1 MKNSTS
7 KLLLLLV
14 GMLGSALIQAQ
25 EPFYTLTA
33 IKGSCSG
40 YANTADVTCPSADGM
55 TWNVPGN
62 QNLDGGIWRIGGKS
76 LTNVNR
82 TITGKSPMAS
92 AIGSVV
98 LNHNGISRASVTVN
112 SITLTVASDADYSTV
127 IGEVTVTSPAVSS
140 AGSVT
145 FEPAD
150 GKGWATGAYY
160 KFDINVTNTTTSNGG
175 LDLTSIAFYP
185 YEDAGGV
192 TVSKP
197 VISPDGGTY
206 DASQQVVITADPGC
220 VISYTTDG
228 TAPTGSTATVSA
240 DNTVRLT
247 ISRTGTVRAV
257 AIDADGN
264 VSREASATYTILTPI
279 TSISALWDEAT
290 TAKTPALVRFT
301 DWICTGVKGSNA
313 YFTDGTAGALLYES
327 GHGFQVGDVLN
338 GSATVTLTLY
348 NDMAEIMGLKATT
361 ETVTVTKGN
370 GATPKEVS
378 VADLQLRHNGNLIT
392 LRNVTYDAA
401 NNVFVDDDD
410 NSIIPYGNF
419 ITLPALA
426 DGKQYDVTGVAIWY
440 KSKSSWE
447 IAPRSADEIV
457 LLTNLIAPTSAWS
470 TAEETVSLNGTVAAT
485 FTTNSDGAVSYSSSD
500 ETVATIDAK
509 GTITAVGKGTT
520 VITAAVAE
528 TDTYLADRKSFT
540 LHVIREG
547 YYDVAYTAVEED
559 MQGQGAPNAQG
570 IGFGPVVRGD
580 ISLVTT
586 NAYVKEGNK
595 YMQIYGTNSKTGNSN
610 IELTAADGYAITA
623 VVLSTEKD
631 YTRTWKDQLDND
643 VETDGTTVV
652 WEGFQ
657 KKVVLTNRST
667 SQARVSQI
675 AVSYVRLTDTG
686 KTVTIG
692 ESGVATY
699 SSDVAVMACG
709 ETASA
714 TVAVVIGVVSLE
726 AEPDVAYYDE
736 ALAGSY
742 LAVRSLSAVVPA
754 QAGVLLMGDPGVYKV
769 YSHEDM
775 KTADASEN
783 LLVAAAADTQ
793 APAGSYVLGQDGGTA
808 AFFRTTGATPV
819 AAGQAYLALPG
830 DYGQPV
836 YYLSAKDL
844 ATAIVAAPATTPQT
858 GLYDLSGRKVS
869 KAQKGIYIVNGK
881 KVVM

>member
-7 KLLLLLV
+7 KLLLMLV
-14 GMLGSALIQAQ
+14 GMLGSALVQAQ
-25 EPFYTLTA
+25 EPFYTLMA
-33 IKGSCSG
+33 VKGSQSA
-40 YANTADVTCPSADGM
+40 YAGTADVTYPAEDGM

-76 LTNVNR
+76 ITGVDR

-98 LNHNGISRASVTVN
+98 LNHNGVSRTSVTVN

-127 IGEVTVTSPAVSS
+127 IGQVTVTSPAASS

-160 KFDINVTNTTTSNGG
+160 KFDINVTSTTTSNGG

-192 TVSKP
+192 TVGKP

-206 DASQQVVITADPGC
+206 AASQEVVITADPGC
-220 VISYTTDG
+220 VVSYTTDG
-228 TAPTGSTATVSA
+228 TAPTGGTATVSA
-240 DNTVRLT
+240 GNTARFTVGET
-247 ISRTGTVRAV
+247 CTVRAV

-264 VSREASATYTILTPI
+264 ASREASATYTILTPI
-279 TSISALWDEAT
+279 TSITALWDKAT
-290 TAKTPALVRFT
+290 TVKTPALVRFT

-313 YFTDGTAGALLYES
+313 YFTDGTAGAMLYES
-327 GHGFQVGDVLN
+327 GHGFQTGDVLN
-338 GSATVTLTLY
+338 GSATVTLSLY
-348 NDMAEIMGLKATT
+348 NDMAQIAGLKTTT
-361 ETVTVTKGN
+361 ETVTVTKGE
-370 GATPKEVS
+370 GATPKEVV
-378 VADLQLRHNGNLIT
+378 VADLQLMHNGNLIT
-392 LRNVTYDAA
+392 LRNVTYDGAS
-401 NNVFVDDDD
+401 NVFIDDDD
-410 NSIIPYGNF
+410 NTIIPYGNF
-419 ITLPALA
+419 IQLPALA

-440 KSKSSWE
+440 KAKSSWE

-470 TAEETVSLNGTVAAT
+470 TAEETVSLGGTVATT
-485 FTTNSDGAVSYSSSD
+485 FTTNSNGAVTYSSSD
-500 ETVATIDAK
+500 ETVATIDPQ
-509 GTITAVGKGTT
+509 GTITVVGKGTT

-528 TDTYLADRKSFT
+528 SDTYLADRKSFT
-540 LHVIREG
+540 LHVIRDG
-547 YYDVAYTAVEED
+547 YYDVTYTAVEAD

-570 IGFGPVVRGD
+570 IGFGPVERGD
-580 ISLVTT
+580 ITLVTT

-643 VETDGTTVV
+643 AEADGTTVA

-657 KKVVLTNRST
+657 KQVILTNQAT

-686 KTVTIG
+686 RTVTIG

-699 SSDVAVMACG
+699 CSDGTVMACG

-714 TVAVVIGVVSLE
+714 TVAVVTGVASNE
-726 AEPDVAYYDE
+726 ADPDAADTDM
-736 ALAGSY
+736 ASAGAV
-742 LAVRSLSAVVPA
+742 LAVRALSAVVPA
-754 QAGVLLMGDPGVYKV
+754 QTGVLLMGTPGVYKV
-769 YSHEDM
+769 YTHEDM
-775 KTADASEN
+775 KGADATEN

-793 APAGSYVLGQDGGTA
+793 APAGSYVLGQDGSTA
-808 AFFRTTGATPV
+808 AFIRTTTATPV
-819 AAGQAYLALPG
+819 AAGEAYLTLAADQTLPI
-830 DYGQPV
+830 
-836 YYLSAKDL
+836 YYLSAQDME
-844 ATAIVAAPATTPQT
+844 TAIVAAPAATPQT

>member
-7 KLLLLLV
+7 KLLLMLV
-14 GMLGSALIQAQ
+14 GMLGCALVQAQ
-25 EPFYTLTA
+25 EPFYTLMA
-33 IKGSCSG
+33 VKGSQSA
-40 YANTADVTCPSADGM
+40 YAGTANVTYPSEDGM

-76 LTNVNR
+76 LTGVDR
-82 TITGKSPMAS
+82 TITGKTPMAS

-98 LNHNGISRASVTVN
+98 LNHNGVSRTSVTVN
-112 SITLTVASDADYSTV
+112 SITLTVAADADYSTV
-127 IGEVTVTSPAVSS
+127 IGEVTVASPAVSS
-140 AGSVT
+140 AGSIT

-160 KFDINVTNTTTSNGG
+160 KFDINVTNTTSSNGG
-175 LDLTSIAFYP
+175 LDLTSIDFFA

-192 TVSKP
+192 TVGKP

-206 DASQQVVITADPGC
+206 TTPQQVVITAAPGC

-240 DNTVRLT
+240 GNTVSLT
-247 ISRTGTVRAV
+247 IGESGTLRAV

-264 VSREASATYTILTPI
+264 TSREASATFTMLTPV
-279 TSISALWDEAT
+279 TSITGLWNQVTSD
-290 TAKTPALVRFT
+290 KTPVLLSIT
-301 DWICTGVKGSNA
+301 DWVCTGVKGSNA
-313 YFTDGTAGALLYES
+313 YFTDGTAGILLYES
-327 GHGFQVGDVLN
+327 GHGFQEGDVLN
-338 GSATVTLTLY
+338 GTATVTLTLY
-348 NDMAEIMGLKATT
+348 NDMAEILGLTAAT
-361 ETVTVTKGN
+361 ETLTVTKGE
-370 GATPKEVS
+370 GATPKEVV
-378 VADLQLRHNGNLIT
+378 VADLRLMHNGNLIT

-401 NNVFVDDDD
+401 RNVFVDDDD

-440 KSKSSWE
+440 KAKSSWE
-447 IAPRSADEIV
+447 IAPRSAGEIV
-457 LLTNLIAPTSAWS
+457 LLTNLVAPVSAWS
-470 TAEETVSLNGTVAAT
+470 AAEETVTLGGTVAAA

-500 ETVATIDAK
+500 ETVATVDPQ
-509 GTITAVGKGTT
+509 GTITVVGKGTT

-528 TDTYLADRKSFT
+528 TDTYLADRKSFK
-540 LHVIREG
+540 LHVIRDG
-547 YYDVAYTAVEED
+547 FYDVDYTAAEEA

-570 IGFGPVVRGD
+570 IGFGPVERGD
-580 ISLVTT
+580 IALVTT
-586 NAYVKEGNK
+586 NAYVKEGNR

-643 VETDGTTVV
+643 AEADGTTVT

-657 KKVVLTNRST
+657 KKVVLTNQST

-686 KTVTIG
+686 RTVTIG

-699 SSDVAVMACG
+699 CSDAVVMACD
-709 ETASA
+709 EMASA
-714 TVAVVIGVVSLE
+714 TVAVVTGV
-726 AEPDVAYYDE
+726 
-736 ALAGSY
+736 AGSEADPDAADADAASAGSV

-754 QAGVLLMGDPGVYKV
+754 QTGVLLMGTPGVYKL
-769 YSHEDM
+769 YAHEDM
-775 KTADASEN
+775 KAADVTEN

-793 APAGSYVLGQDGGTA
+793 APAGSYVLGQDGSTVAFLRTA
-808 AFFRTTGATPV
+808 SATPV
-819 AAGQAYLALPG
+819 AAGQAYLTLAADQTL
-830 DYGQPV
+830 PV
-836 YYLSAKDL
+836 YYLSVRDME
-844 ATAIVAAPATTPQT
+844 TAIVAAPAATPQT
-858 GLYDLSGRKVS
+858 DLFDLSGRKVS
-869 KAQKGIYIVNGK
+869 KARKGIYIVNGK
-881 KVVM
+881 KIVM